1 MNKRKSVK
9 GQSMTEYMLIVAAIA
24 ITVMGGFNTLGQT
37 GKTLVN
43 KANAELHASNTVA
56 VASIQRA

>member
-1 MNKRKSVK
+1 MNVMKSLK

-24 ITVMGGFNTLGQT
+24 ITVMGGFNMIGQT

-43 KANAELHASNTVA
+43 QTNAELHASNTAITLVHLA
-56 VASIQRA
+56 